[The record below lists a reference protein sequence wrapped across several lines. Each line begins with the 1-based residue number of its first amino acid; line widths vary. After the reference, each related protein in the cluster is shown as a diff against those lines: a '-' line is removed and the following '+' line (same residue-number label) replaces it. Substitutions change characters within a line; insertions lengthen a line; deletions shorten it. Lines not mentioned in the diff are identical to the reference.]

1 MKTTKLM
8 IKAHPHEPLCDSDKL
23 AAAIAEIHICAQACT
38 ACADACLAE
47 KNVADLIGCI
57 RSDLD
62 CADICRTTGA
72 VLSRLTQ
79 PDTELVRSLLQ
90 TCAVACGACAEECEK
105 HADMHQHCKLC
116 GAACRSC
123 EKECVN
129 LLEVIR

>member
-8 IKAHPHEPLCDSDKL
+8 IKAHPLEPFCDSEKL
-23 AAAIAEIHICAQACT
+23 AAAIAEINICAQACT
-38 ACADACLAE
+38 ACADACLGE
-47 KNVADLIGCI
+47 KNIAELVGCI

-62 CADICRTTGA
+62 CADICYAAGA

-79 PDTELVRSLLQ
+79 PSRELLRSLVQ
-90 TCAVACGACAEECEK
+90 ACAVACSVCAAECEK
-105 HADMHQHCKLC
+105 HASMHEHCKLC

-123 EKECVN
+123 EKECRN